1 MSYES
6 YCRSAFRAAVAL
18 PILLCSCHAQ
28 AEAWLGK
35 ASFYVLK
42 SRTASGQA
50 HTTLTAAHRTLPFGT
65 MVKVTNLSND
75 HSIIVT
81 VNDRG
86 PFVKGRIIDVSIHAA
101 DLLGMRA
108 SGVARVKVETLPHET
123 DLLP

>member
-1 MSYES
+1 
-6 YCRSAFRAAVAL
+6 
-18 PILLCSCHAQ
+18 
-28 AEAWLGK
+28 
-35 ASFYVLK
+35 
-42 SRTASGQA
+42 
-50 HTTLTAAHRTLPFGT
+50 

-86 PFVKGRIIDVSIHAA
+86 PFVKGRIIDVSVHAA